1 MKKEIISVKGKKVQ
15 VELVP
20 DYPRNCIVRIT
31 FEGKT
36 YDGMLQ
42 DWRGGRSKA
51 QYPGIYFKM
60 NGQEIYMQISVK
72 DYEELSKEAEELM
85 EEAKLNFVVKREDT
99 TIDADGYEIPTIR
112 YNHIPVIPED
122 KNGEFI
128 NSERVKDML
137 VKENIKEITIRDLIN
152 LWNTKYADSHKKAMD
167 KVKEIYR
174 RMYENDKI
182 EVGEEQALKNLFG
195 DSKIEKE
202 EREFERKGEG

>member
-1 MKKEIISVKGKKVQ
+1 MKREIISVKGKKIS

-20 DYPRNCIVRIT
+20 DYPRYCIVRIT

-42 DWRGGRSKA
+42 DWRDRKKA
-51 QYPGIYFKM
+51 SYPGIYFKM

-85 EEAKLNFVVKREDT
+85 EGAKLNFVVKREDT
-99 TIDADGYEIPTIR
+99 TIDADGYEIPTVR

-174 RMYENDKI
+174 REYENDKV

>member
-1 MKKEIISVKGKKVQ
+1 MKREIISVKGKKIS

-20 DYPRNCIVRIT
+20 DYPRYCIVRIT

-42 DWRGGRSKA
+42 DWRDRKKA
-51 QYPGIYFKM
+51 SYPGIYFKM

-85 EEAKLNFVVKREDT
+85 EGAKLNFVVKREDT
-99 TIDADGYEIPTIR
+99 TIDADGYEIPTVR
-112 YNHIPVIPED
+112 YNHIPIIPED

-174 RMYENDKI
+174 REYENDKV
-182 EVGEEQALKNLFG
+182 EVGEGQALKNLFG